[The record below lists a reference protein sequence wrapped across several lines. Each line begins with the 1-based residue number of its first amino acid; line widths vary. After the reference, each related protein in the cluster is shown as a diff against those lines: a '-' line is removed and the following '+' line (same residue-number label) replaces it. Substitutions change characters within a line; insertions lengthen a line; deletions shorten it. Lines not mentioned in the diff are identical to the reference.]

1 MTIDAWLTAAAAD
14 AERRNLRELEPI
26 LESLARATQVLRDAD
41 FNDDASGRP
50 GAARGRAEASRPS
63 DARR

>member
-14 AERRNLRELEPI
+14 AERRNLQELKPI
-26 LESLARATQVLRDAD
+26 LESLARATQALRDAD

-50 GAARGRAEASRPS
+50 GAPVGRAEASRPT
-63 DARR
+63 DAPR